1 MLTWTIGRDII
12 KMFKEIEQSEVNK
25 MAFNY
30 QKLLGRIT
38 EKMGSQAEFA
48 RHMGLSERTIS
59 LKLNGKV
66 PFKQN
71 EIVKASS
78 LLGIDNSDIAVY
90 FFTVNVQ

>member
-1 MLTWTIGRDII
+1 
-12 KMFKEIEQSEVNK
+12 

-48 RHMGLSERTIS
+48 RRMELSERTIS

-71 EIVKASS
+71 EIVKASN
-78 LLGIDNSDIAVY
+78 LLEIDNSDIAAY
-90 FFTVNVQ
+90 FFTVYVQRCLTNR

>member
-1 MLTWTIGRDII
+1 M
-12 KMFKEIEQSEVNK
+12 E
-25 MAFNY
+25 FNY

-48 RHMGLSERTIS
+48 RRMELSERTIS

-71 EIVKASS
+71 EIVKASN
-78 LLGIDNSDIAVY
+78 LLEIDNSDIAAY
-90 FFTVNVQ
+90 FFTVYVQ

>member
-1 MLTWTIGRDII
+1 
-12 KMFKEIEQSEVNK
+12 

-38 EKMGSQAEFA
+38 EKMGSQAVFA
-48 RHMGLSERTIS
+48 RRMELSERTIS

-71 EIVKASS
+71 EIVKASN
-78 LLGIDNSDIAVY
+78 LLEIDNSDIAAY
-90 FFTVNVQ
+90 FFTVYVQ

>member
-1 MLTWTIGRDII
+1 
-12 KMFKEIEQSEVNK
+12 
-25 MAFNY
+25 MAFNS

-48 RHMGLSERTIS
+48 RRMELSERTIS

-71 EIVKASS
+71 EIVKASN
-78 LLGIDNSDIAVY
+78 LLEIDNSDIAAY
-90 FFTVNVQ
+90 FFTVYVQ

>member
-1 MLTWTIGRDII
+1 
-12 KMFKEIEQSEVNK
+12 

-38 EKMGSQAEFA
+38 EKMGSQAQFA
-48 RHMGLSERTIS
+48 RRMELSERTIS

-71 EIVKASS
+71 EIVKASN
-78 LLGIDNSDIAVY
+78 LLEIDNSDIATY
-90 FFTVNVQ
+90 FFTVYVQ

>member
-1 MLTWTIGRDII
+1 
-12 KMFKEIEQSEVNK
+12 

-38 EKMGSQAEFA
+38 EKMWSQAEFA
-48 RHMGLSERTIS
+48 RRMELSERTIS

-71 EIVKASS
+71 EIVKASN
-78 LLGIDNSDIAVY
+78 LLEIDNSDIATY
-90 FFTVNVQ
+90 FFTVYVQ

>member
-1 MLTWTIGRDII
+1 
-12 KMFKEIEQSEVNK
+12 

-48 RHMGLSERTIS
+48 RRMKLSERTIS

-71 EIVKASS
+71 EIVKASN
-78 LLGIDNSDIAVY
+78 LLEIDNSDIAAY
-90 FFTVNVQ
+90 FFTVYVQ

>member
-1 MLTWTIGRDII
+1 
-12 KMFKEIEQSEVNK
+12 

-48 RHMGLSERTIS
+48 RRMELSERTIS

-71 EIVKASS
+71 EIVKASN
-78 LLGIDNSDIAVY
+78 LLEIDNSDIAAY
-90 FFTVNVQ
+90 FFTVYVQQCLTNR

>member
-1 MLTWTIGRDII
+1 
-12 KMFKEIEQSEVNK
+12 

-48 RHMGLSERTIS
+48 RRMELPERTIS
-59 LKLNGKV
+59 LKMNGKV

-71 EIVKASS
+71 EIVKASN
-78 LLGIDNSDIAVY
+78 LLEIDNSDIAAY
-90 FFTVNVQ
+90 FFTVYVQ

>member
-1 MLTWTIGRDII
+1 
-12 KMFKEIEQSEVNK
+12 

-48 RHMGLSERTIS
+48 RRMELSERTIS

-71 EIVKASS
+71 EIVKASN
-78 LLGIDNSDIAVY
+78 LLEIDNSDIAAY
-90 FFTVNVQ
+90 FFTVYVLSLIHI

>member
-1 MLTWTIGRDII
+1 
-12 KMFKEIEQSEVNK
+12 
-25 MAFNY
+25 MAFNN

-48 RHMGLSERTIS
+48 RRMELSERTIS

-71 EIVKASS
+71 EIVKASN
-78 LLGIDNSDIAVY
+78 LLEIDNSDIAAY
-90 FFTVNVQ
+90 FFTVYVQ

>member
-1 MLTWTIGRDII
+1 
-12 KMFKEIEQSEVNK
+12 

-38 EKMGSQAEFA
+38 EKMGSQAEFV
-48 RHMGLSERTIS
+48 RRMELSERTIS

-71 EIVKASS
+71 EIVKASN
-78 LLGIDNSDIAVY
+78 LLEIDNSDIAAY
-90 FFTVNVQ
+90 FFTVYIQ

>member
-1 MLTWTIGRDII
+1 
-12 KMFKEIEQSEVNK
+12 

-30 QKLLGRIT
+30 QILLGRIT

-48 RHMGLSERTIS
+48 RRMELSERTIS

-71 EIVKASS
+71 EIVKASN
-78 LLGIDNSDIAVY
+78 LLEIDHSDIAAY
-90 FFTVNVQ
+90 FFTVCVQ

>member
-1 MLTWTIGRDII
+1 
-12 KMFKEIEQSEVNK
+12 

-48 RHMGLSERTIS
+48 RRMELSERTIS
-59 LKLNGKV
+59 LKLNGIV

-71 EIVKASS
+71 EIVKASN
-78 LLGIDNSDIAVY
+78 LLEIDNSDIAAY
-90 FFTVNVQ
+90 FFTVYVQ

>member
-1 MLTWTIGRDII
+1 
-12 KMFKEIEQSEVNK
+12 

-66 PFKQN
+66 PFKRMR
-71 EIVKASS
+71 S
-78 LLGIDNSDIAVY
+78 LKQAACLKLIIRTLLNI
-90 FFTVNVQ
+90 FLQ

>member
-1 MLTWTIGRDII
+1 
-12 KMFKEIEQSEVNK
+12 

-48 RHMGLSERTIS
+48 RRMELSERTIS

-71 EIVKASS
+71 EIVKASN
-78 LLGIDNSDIAVY
+78 LLEIDNSDIAAY
-90 FFTVNVQ
+90 FFTVYIQ

>member
-1 MLTWTIGRDII
+1 
-12 KMFKEIEQSEVNK
+12 

-38 EKMGSQAEFA
+38 EKMGSQTEFA
-48 RHMGLSERTIS
+48 RRMELSERTIS

-71 EIVKASS
+71 EIVKASN
-78 LLGIDNSDIAVY
+78 LLEIDNSDIAAY
-90 FFTVNVQ
+90 FFTVYVQ

>member
-1 MLTWTIGRDII
+1 
-12 KMFKEIEQSEVNK
+12 

-48 RHMGLSERTIS
+48 RRMELSERTIS
-59 LKLNGKV
+59 LKMNGKV

-71 EIVKASS
+71 EIVKASN
-78 LLGIDNSDIAVY
+78 LLEIDNSDIAAY
-90 FFTVNVQ
+90 FFTVYVQ

>member
-1 MLTWTIGRDII
+1 
-12 KMFKEIEQSEVNK
+12 

-38 EKMGSQAEFA
+38 EKMWSQAEFS
-48 RHMGLSERTIS
+48 RRMELSERTIS

-71 EIVKASS
+71 EIVKASN
-78 LLGIDNSDIAVY
+78 LLEIDNSDIAAY
-90 FFTVNVQ
+90 FFTVCVQ

>member
-1 MLTWTIGRDII
+1 
-12 KMFKEIEQSEVNK
+12 

-48 RHMGLSERTIS
+48 RRMELSERTIS
-59 LKLNGKV
+59 LKLYGKV

-71 EIVKASS
+71 EIVMASN
-78 LLGIDNSDIAVY
+78 LLEIDNSDIAAY
-90 FFTVNVQ
+90 FFTVYVQ

>member
-1 MLTWTIGRDII
+1 
-12 KMFKEIEQSEVNK
+12 

-48 RHMGLSERTIS
+48 RRMELSERTIS

-71 EIVKASS
+71 EIVKASN
-78 LLGIDNSDIAVY
+78 LLEIDNSDIAAY
-90 FFTVNVQ
+90 FFTVYGQ

>member
-1 MLTWTIGRDII
+1 
-12 KMFKEIEQSEVNK
+12 

-48 RHMGLSERTIS
+48 RRMELSERTIS
-59 LKLNGKV
+59 LKLNRKV

-71 EIVKASS
+71 EIVKASN
-78 LLGIDNSDIAVY
+78 LLEIDNSDIAAY
-90 FFTVNVQ
+90 FFTVYVQ

>member
-1 MLTWTIGRDII
+1 
-12 KMFKEIEQSEVNK
+12 

-48 RHMGLSERTIS
+48 RCMELSERTIS

-71 EIVKASS
+71 EIVKASN
-78 LLGIDNSDIAVY
+78 LLEIDNSDIAAY
-90 FFTVNVQ
+90 FFTVYVQ

>member
-1 MLTWTIGRDII
+1 
-12 KMFKEIEQSEVNK
+12 

-48 RHMGLSERTIS
+48 RRMELSERTIS

-66 PFKQN
+66 PFKQHD
-71 EIVKASS
+71 IVKASN
-78 LLGIDNSDIAVY
+78 LLEIDNSDIAAY
-90 FFTVNVQ
+90 FFTVYVH

>member
-1 MLTWTIGRDII
+1 
-12 KMFKEIEQSEVNK
+12 

-48 RHMGLSERTIS
+48 RRMELSERTVS

-71 EIVKASS
+71 EIVKASN
-78 LLGIDNSDIAVY
+78 LLEIDNSDIAAY
-90 FFTVNVQ
+90 FFTVYVQ

>member
-1 MLTWTIGRDII
+1 
-12 KMFKEIEQSEVNK
+12 

-48 RHMGLSERTIS
+48 RRMELSERTIS

-71 EIVKASS
+71 EIVKASN
-78 LLGIDNSDIAVY
+78 LLEIDNSDIATY
-90 FFTVNVQ
+90 FFTVYVQ

>member
-1 MLTWTIGRDII
+1 
-12 KMFKEIEQSEVNK
+12 

-48 RHMGLSERTIS
+48 RRMELSERTIS

-71 EIVKASS
+71 EIVKASN
-78 LLGIDNSDIAVY
+78 LLEIDNSDIAAY
-90 FFTVNVQ
+90 FFTVYVQWCLTNR

>member
-1 MLTWTIGRDII
+1 
-12 KMFKEIEQSEVNK
+12 

-48 RHMGLSERTIS
+48 RRMELSERTIS

-71 EIVKASS
+71 ELVKASN
-78 LLGIDNSDIAVY
+78 LLEIDNSDIAAY
-90 FFTVNVQ
+90 FFTVYVQ

>member
-1 MLTWTIGRDII
+1 
-12 KMFKEIEQSEVNK
+12 

-48 RHMGLSERTIS
+48 RRMELSERTIS

-66 PFKQN
+66 QFKQN
-71 EIVKASS
+71 EIVKASN
-78 LLGIDNSDIAVY
+78 LLEIDNSDIAAY
-90 FFTVNVQ
+90 FFTVYVQ

>member
-1 MLTWTIGRDII
+1 
-12 KMFKEIEQSEVNK
+12 

-48 RHMGLSERTIS
+48 RRMELSERTIS

-66 PFKQN
+66 QFKQN
-71 EIVKASS
+71 EIVKASN
-78 LLGIDNSDIAVY
+78 LLEIDNSDIAAY
-90 FFTVNVQ
+90 FFTVYGQ

>member
-1 MLTWTIGRDII
+1 
-12 KMFKEIEQSEVNK
+12 

-48 RHMGLSERTIS
+48 RRMELSERTIS

-71 EIVKASS
+71 EIVKASN
-78 LLGIDNSDIAVY
+78 LLEIDNSDISAY
-90 FFTVNVQ
+90 FFTVYVQ